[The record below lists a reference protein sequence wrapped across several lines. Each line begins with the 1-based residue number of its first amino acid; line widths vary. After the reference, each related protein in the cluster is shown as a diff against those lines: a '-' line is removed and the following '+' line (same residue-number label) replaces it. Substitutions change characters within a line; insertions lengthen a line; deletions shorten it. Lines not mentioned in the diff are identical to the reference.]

1 MEQTLQVILIA
12 AGALVVVI
20 MLFAAAACA
29 VRRKNRGE
37 IPITRPLAATGPSST
52 FDLKQV
58 SMAELEK
65 ATHNFSP
72 DLIIGHGSFGMVYKA
87 RLPHAGL
94 STVAVKKLSPDAF
107 QGFCEFRAEM
117 AALSKLR
124 HPNIVTIL
132 GFCDTG
138 SDRVLVYEYVENGSL
153 DQWLLLAR
161 KQDLIKIAETPRS
174 RLPLSW
180 ETSIKIAETPRSSRL
195 PLSWETRIKIVRGV
209 ASGLAYMHNLQTP
222 IIHRNI
228 KASKVLLDSDFEP
241 HIADFGFS
249 RIIDGSLSHVSTRV
263 AGTMGYMPPEY
274 IQGATMAT
282 AMGDVYSFG
291 ILMLEISTGIR
302 PDLPFKEER
311 NGKEVRLVEWAR
323 EKLAQNLHM
332 EILDANISRAGLEQS
347 GVVEFLR
354 IAFLCASD
362 SSMDRPP
369 MREVVE
375 LLNQIPT

>member
-20 MLFAAAACA
+20 MLFTAAACA
-29 VRRKNRGE
+29 ARRKNRSK
-37 IPITRPLAATGPSST
+37 IPITRPPAATGLSST
-52 FDLKQV
+52 FDPKQV

-72 DLIIGHGSFGMVYKA
+72 DLIIGHGSFGIVYKA

-94 STVAVKKLSPDAF
+94 STVAVKKLRPDAI
-107 QGFCEFRAEM
+107 QGFSEFRAEM
-117 AALSKLR
+117 AAQSKLR

-138 SDRVLVYEYVENGSL
+138 SDRVLVYEYVQNGSL
-153 DQWLLLAR
+153 DQWLLLDTR
-161 KQDLIKIAETPRS
+161 PETPKTPRS
-174 RLPLSW
+174 RLTSSW
-180 ETSIKIAETPRSSRL
+180 ETRIKIVETPRSRL

-209 ASGLAYMHNLQTP
+209 ASGLDFMHNLKTP

-228 KASKVLLDSDFEP
+228 KASKVLLGNDFEP
-241 HIADFGFS
+241 HIADFGFA

-291 ILMLEISTGIR
+291 ILMLQISTGIQ
-302 PDLPFKEER
+302 PDTLFKEEG
-311 NGKEVRLVEWAR
+311 NGKGVRFVEWAK
-323 EKLAQNLHM
+323 EKVDQNLHM
-332 EILDANISRAGLEQS
+332 EILDANISRAGLEES
-347 GVVEFLR
+347 GVVVFLR
-354 IAFLCASD
+354 IALLCASD
-362 SSMDRPP
+362 SSMDRPT

-375 LLNQIPT
+375 LLKGIPT

>member
-1 MEQTLQVILIA
+1 MEQTLQDILIA

-29 VRRKNRGE
+29 ARRKNRGE
-37 IPITRPLAATGPSST
+37 IPITRPPATTGLSST
-52 FDLKQV
+52 FDPKQV

-72 DLIIGHGSFGMVYKA
+72 DLIIGCGSFG
-87 RLPHAGL
+87 
-94 STVAVKKLSPDAF
+94 S
-107 QGFCEFRAEM
+107 
-117 AALSKLR
+117 
-124 HPNIVTIL
+124 N
-132 GFCDTG
+132 
-138 SDRVLVYEYVENGSL
+138 RVLVYEYVKNGSL
-153 DQWLLLAR
+153 DKWLLLGR
-161 KQDLIKIAETPRS
+161 KQDL
-174 RLPLSW
+174 
-180 ETSIKIAETPRSSRL
+180 IKIAETPRSSRL

-209 ASGLAYMHNLQTP
+209 ASGLAYMHNLKTP

-241 HIADFGFS
+241 HIGDFGFA

-274 IQGATMAT
+274 IHGATMAT

-302 PDLPFKEER
+302 PDLPFKQER

-332 EILDANISRAGLEQS
+332 EILDANISRAGLEES

-354 IAFLCASD
+354 IALLCASY
-362 SSMDRPP
+362 SSKDRPP

-375 LLNQIPT
+375 LLNRIPT